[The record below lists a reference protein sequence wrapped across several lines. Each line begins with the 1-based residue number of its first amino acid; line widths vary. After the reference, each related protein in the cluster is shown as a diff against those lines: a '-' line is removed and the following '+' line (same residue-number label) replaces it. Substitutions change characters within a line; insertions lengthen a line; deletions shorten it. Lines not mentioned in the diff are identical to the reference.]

1 MPEIT
6 SDVEKNINKE
16 ITKEI
21 NKLLYYTEQT
31 DELIESGD
39 KGDLKQV
46 ELRCNKIIDRLSEL
60 ISEMEEFKIDKGETG
75 RAVRQWKKETKARY
89 SDLVKEKTRLTAAVN
104 NKQRKLKIERN
115 KRKLRSWNIITELK
129 RKKLKNYRNCNWIM
143 KQRKEMFEQEKQ
155 VMREKLEEELKMAEK
170 KFELEREVKRSFS
183 KLPKVKLTPF
193 KVSAVDWVRF
203 ENMFLSQV
211 HIKDFSDEEKFT
223 FLLELVTPK
232 ICDQI
237 GNLKPGTLGYNTAW
251 QQLKREYGKQNML

>member
-39 KGDLKQV
+39 EGDLKQV

-104 NKQRKLKIERN
+104 NKQKEA
-115 KRKLRSWNIITELK
+115 ED
-129 RKKLKNYRNCNWIM
+129 
-143 KQRKEMFEQEKQ
+143 RKEQEKIKIMEHHNRVEEERIKELQKLQLDYEAQKRNEMLEQEKQ

-193 KVSAVDWVRF
+193 KGSAVDWVRF

-211 HIKDFSDEEKFT
+211 HNKDFSDEEKFT

-232 ICDQI
+232 IRDQI
-237 GNLKPGTLGYNTAW
+237 GNLKPGTLGYNTA
-251 QQLKREYGKQNML
+251 